1 MDMNSVADGTAG
13 LRGTK
18 IVLAKAGLD
27 AHERGVHVI
36 ALGLRDA
43 GADVVYLGLRQ
54 TPREV
59 VTAAVQEDADFIGV
73 SSLAG
78 SHLGY
83 IRQLN
88 VELAA
93 QDCCALVVLGGVIQ
107 PEEVDELTELG
118 VRAIFMPG
126 SMMRDIVVELARL
139 RHGRVRRD

>member
-1 MDMNSVADGTAG
+1 
-13 LRGTK
+13 
-18 IVLAKAGLD
+18 
-27 AHERGVHVI
+27 
-36 ALGLRDA
+36 
-43 GADVVYLGLRQ
+43 
-54 TPREV
+54 
-59 VTAAVQEDADFIGV
+59 
-73 SSLAG
+73 
-78 SHLGY
+78 
-83 IRQLN
+83 